1 MQKLIECALLYLLM
15 GLIVVIEDILYRRI
29 DPDNPTDDD
38 LESIVYKMFAWP
50 KYLLDVRR

>member
-50 KYLLDVRR
+50 KYLLDR